1 MMNDSDIR
9 ALFIR
14 AGKNLPAIDQVA
26 AQLLRNRYPLEH
38 ALRAYKDFLS
48 YQPGNAN
55 AAFNYA
61 YYLSRDGQFDAAVEM
76 YERALARGID
86 APEEV
91 HLNIANIYM
100 EHLKN
105 GEMARQ
111 HLRRSLAIKP
121 EYASAWYNLGN
132 LSEQDGDRAE
142 AMRCFENCLQYAPA
156 NESALA
162 RLADAHRFEAMDDPL
177 LSRLAETARQSTN
190 SDVHFAVGRAY
201 EQLQQFDLAWQHFAR
216 ANRLDEPGLPPY
228 RQAVTE
234 QVFNQIISQCDAQWL
249 NRFKG
254 ASAESVFIC
263 GMFRTGSTL
272 LEQVFAA
279 HPAFTAGG
287 ESQFF
292 PRLVAK
298 ALRNFPRGLSNIKPA
313 AVRRWREQ
321 HKAYMHRLF
330 DGPIRVTDK
339 RPDNFLHIGLIK
351 AVLPSAKFIVTE
363 REWKDIA
370 TSVYS
375 TRLGPGQNY
384 ATNLNNIRHY
394 IGLQKQLVDHWQ
406 SLLGDDLMRV
416 TYEDLVSQPR
426 ATVGGLLE
434 NLGEVWDERCL
445 SFNQLKNTV
454 QTASVW
460 QVREPLH
467 TRSVGRWSNYRRY
480 FEEAFGTDLDA

>member
-9 ALFIR
+9 SLFLR

-26 AQLLRNRYPLEH
+26 AQLLRNRYPLKH
-38 ALRAYKDFLS
+38 ALRAYKEFLAHA
-48 YQPGNAN
+48 PRNAN

-61 YYLSRDGQFDAAVEM
+61 YYLSKDGQFDAAIEM
-76 YERALARGID
+76 YERALALGIE

-91 HLNIANIYM
+91 HLNIANIYID
-100 EHLKN
+100 HLKN
-105 GEMARQ
+105 GEKARQ
-111 HLRRSLAIKP
+111 HLRQSLAIQP
-121 EYASAWYNLGN
+121 GYASAWYNLGN
-132 LSEQDGDRAE
+132 LSEQDGNRAE
-142 AMRCFENCLQYAPA
+142 AMHCFEQCLKYAPG

-162 RLADAHRFEAMDDPL
+162 RLADAHRFDSKQDPL
-177 LSRLAETARQSTN
+177 LLRLADTARQSAN

-201 EQLQQFDLAWQHFAR
+201 EQLEMFDLAWQHFAR
-216 ANRLDEPGLPPY
+216 ANELDEPGLPPY
-228 RQAVTE
+228 RQAAVE
-234 QVFNQIISQCDAQWL
+234 EVFNRIVSQCNAQWL
-249 NRFKG
+249 SRFKG
-254 ASAESVFIC
+254 ASDESVFIC

-287 ESQFF
+287 ESEFF

-298 ALRNFPRGLSNIKPA
+298 SLRRFPEGLDSIEPA
-313 AVRRWREQ
+313 AVQAWRGQ
-321 HKAYMHRLF
+321 HRKHMRRLF
-330 DGPIRVTDK
+330 DGSVRVTDK

-351 AVLPSAKFIVTE
+351 AVLPAAKFIITE
-363 REWKDIA
+363 RDWRDVA

-394 IGLQKQLVDHWQ
+394 IDLQKRLIDHWQ
-406 SLLGDDLMRV
+406 ALLGADLVRV
-416 TYEDLVSQPR
+416 NYEDLVQKPR
-426 ATVGGLLE
+426 DTVGGLLE
-434 NLGEVWDERCL
+434 NLGEGWDERCL
-445 SFNQLKNTV
+445 SFNQLKNMV

-480 FEEAFGTDLDA
+480 FEAAFGAGLSA